1 MKDTFALDSRRSH
14 NAVTAK
20 ADVFIAG
27 IVQLV
32 TVILA
37 DAVHKRELFKSIRKL
52 IA

>member
-1 MKDTFALDSRRSH
+1 MKDTFALDSRRSY
-14 NAVTAK
+14 NTVTAK

>member
-14 NAVTAK
+14 NTVTAQ

-37 DAVHKRELFKSIRKL
+37 DAIHGWELFKSIRKL